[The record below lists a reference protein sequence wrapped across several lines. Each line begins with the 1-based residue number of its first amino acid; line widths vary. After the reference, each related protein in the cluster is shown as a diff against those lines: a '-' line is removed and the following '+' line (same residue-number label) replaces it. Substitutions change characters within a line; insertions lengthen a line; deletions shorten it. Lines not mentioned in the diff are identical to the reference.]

1 MSSRSLSWHGFS
13 ITVEVPQRAAN
24 LLRRTRGLTPRTS
37 GRLLFADPPPQLFLQ
52 DRDVARSAD
61 YFRNWF
67 GRHDDREMSS
77 PSSPATS
84 TPSSGPADVSEQVS
98 AIGWYHTIDL
108 GNSVVTPGLFD
119 HRPLVPHYGFPLDL
133 SNRTALDVATFDGF
147 WAFEMERRGAQVTAI
162 DIPSLSSLDLPPQL
176 RTEMLAQGLEA
187 QSGEGFSVAHRAL
200 RSKVE
205 RIACSVYDLS
215 PERVGTF
222 DLVHVADLLLHLQ
235 SPITA
240 LQRIRS
246 VTHGQAM
253 IVDVFD
259 PRLLP
264 NGGRTVQYQGGWW
277 SAIWWTPSLSALAQM
292 VLDAG
297 FSRVSLHKAYNLAG
311 TNERDGLWRAI
322 IMAYV

>member
-13 ITVEVPQRAAN
+13 ATIEVPQRAAN
-24 LLRRTRGLTPRTS
+24 FLRRTRGLVPRTS
-37 GRLLFADPPPQLFLQ
+37 GRLLFADPLPQLLLE
-52 DRDVARSAD
+52 DRDVMRSAE

-67 GRHDDREMSS
+67 GRHDGEDTSS
-77 PSSPATS
+77 PYEAPTRS
-84 TPSSGPADVSEQVS
+84 ADLTDISKQVS

-108 GNSVVTPGLFD
+108 GNSVVTPGIFD
-119 HRPLVPHYGFPLDL
+119 HRPLVPHYGLPLDL
-133 SNRTALDVATFDGF
+133 SNQTALDVATFDGF

-162 DIPSLSSLDLPPQL
+162 DIPSLLSLDLPPQL
-176 RTEMLAQGLEA
+176 RAEMVAQGLEA
-187 QSGEGFSVAHRAL
+187 QSGEGFSVARRAL

-205 RIACSVYDLS
+205 RITCSVYDLS
-215 PERVGTF
+215 PDRVGTF

-259 PRLLP
+259 PRLLSR
-264 NGGRTVQYQGGWW
+264 GGHAVQYQGGWW
-277 SAIWWTPSLSALAQM
+277 SAIWWTPSLNALAQM

-297 FSRVSLHKAYNLAG
+297 FSRVSLHNAYNLAG
-311 TNERDGLWRAI
+311 ATERDGLWRAI